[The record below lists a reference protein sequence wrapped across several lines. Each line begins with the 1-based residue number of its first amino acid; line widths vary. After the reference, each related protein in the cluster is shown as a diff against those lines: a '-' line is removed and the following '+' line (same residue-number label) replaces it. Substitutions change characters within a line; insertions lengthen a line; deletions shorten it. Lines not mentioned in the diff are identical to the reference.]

1 MSEKD
6 TDVDAIIEQHKEDTR
21 GGRQRT
27 EAGGDD
33 PGESGVSLRDAVA
46 DAYEEIDAG
55 DRPENLTLRDRNL
68 AALFAGLEASG
79 DLVVLGEQAA
89 VALDRDAD
97 PETRADVLRLLL
109 RYAITD
115 LNEGVIEGGV
125 EGLKT
130 YQDRQAE
137 SDF

>member
-27 EAGGDD
+27 EARGDD

-46 DAYEEIDAG
+46 EAYEEIDAG

-79 DLVVLGEQAA
+79 DLASLGEQAA
-89 VALDRDAD
+89 VALDRDVAS
-97 PETRADVLRLLL
+97 ETRADVLRLLL

-115 LNEGVIEGGV
+115 LNEGVIEDGV
-125 EGLKT
+125 AGLKT
-130 YQDRQAE
+130 YQDRKAE
-137 SDF
+137 SEF